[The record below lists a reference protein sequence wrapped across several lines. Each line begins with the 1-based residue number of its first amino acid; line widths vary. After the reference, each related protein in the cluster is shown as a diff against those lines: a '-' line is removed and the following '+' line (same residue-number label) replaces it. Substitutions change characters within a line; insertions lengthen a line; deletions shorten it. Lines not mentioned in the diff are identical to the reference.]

1 MRHRADILY
10 RFKTNKGWR
19 NCFVLLRCKI
29 VNVVGV
35 LVLFIDARR
44 KREKENVAADEF
56 GSREDR

>member
-44 KREKENVAADEF
+44 KREKEDVA
-56 GSREDR
+56 GG